1 MKYLLIVLSFLL
13 IPQLSFSQD
22 GGSDQQL
29 AQYYY
34 SNQEFDKALTYYER
48 LFEQSP
54 TKFNFTRYLECL
66 NQTGDF
72 KTAEKILK
80 KQVSKNK
87 GNIEYEVLLAKFY
100 ESSQETDKS
109 NKIYRNLIDDL
120 NPSSRDVIQL
130 YNAFKAQAK
139 NELAFETLQKGRK
152 LLKKSYPLNHY
163 FADYYSGMGQTEN
176 MINEYLNLLDHSPSY
191 KSSIQNT
198 LGSKIDFRE
207 EESETYDLLR
217 QALLS
222 KSQKNPNED
231 VYSEMLTWMFIQREN
246 FPAAFVQVRAL
257 DKRSKGEGR
266 LLYNL
271 GGICVENKDYS
282 TAEKC
287 FKEVIAQEETTI
299 YSVRSRNA
307 LLNVRFLKVTTLRDF
322 TTEELN
328 ETIDAYKAT
337 IERAGNSQSTLP
349 LILELSHI
357 QAFYGENSLEAIEL
371 LSNALKIP
379 SITDFER
386 ATVKMELADI
396 HVLHGDIWEAALLY
410 SQIDKD
416 FKYEAIGHE
425 AKFKNARI
433 FYYDAEFEYAQAQL
447 DVLKQ
452 STTKLIANDALKLSL
467 LITDNY
473 GLDSNYIAMRWFANA
488 DLLIEQHQYTQA
500 YMCFDSILSTYPGH
514 SLGDEIL
521 LKKAHSMK
529 LRGQWNDATKTLEE
543 LLKYHGQDIL
553 ADDALFQLGD
563 IYENHLMNTEKA
575 AEYYR
580 TILFEHK
587 GSLYVTEARKR
598 FKKIRKDPLSEKE
611 ETVN

>member
-1 MKYLLIVLSFLL
+1 MKYLFVVLSFLFISQWGL
-13 IPQLSFSQD
+13 SQD

-34 SNQEFDKALTYYER
+34 SNEEFDKALVYYER

-66 NQTGDF
+66 NQTGNS
-72 KTAEKILK
+72 KQAEKLLK
-80 KQVSKNK
+80 KQVAKNK
-87 GNIEYEVLLAKFY
+87 GNIEYDILLAKFY
-100 ESSQETDKS
+100 EGQQALDKS
-109 NKIYRNLIDDL
+109 NKIYRELIDDL
-120 NPSSRDVIQL
+120 RPSSRNVIQL
-130 YNAFKAQAK
+130 YNAFRAQAK

-152 LLKKSYPLNHY
+152 LLKNSYPLNHY
-163 FADYYSGMGQTEN
+163 FADYYGSVGQTEK
-176 MINEYLNLLDHSPSY
+176 MIEEYLDLLDYSPSY
-191 KSSIQNT
+191 LSSVQNT
-198 LGSKIDFRE
+198 LGSKIDFQE

-222 KSQKNPNED
+222 RSQKNPNDEA
-231 VYSEMLTWMFIQREN
+231 YTEMLTWMFIQRQN
-246 FPAAFVQVRAL
+246 FPAAFVQVKAL
-257 DKRSKGEGR
+257 DKRTNGEGR

-271 GGICVENKDYS
+271 GGICVENKDYA

-287 FKEVIAQEETTI
+287 FKEVVDRGENTI
-299 YSVRSRNA
+299 FSVRSRNA

-322 TTEELN
+322 TEGELA
-328 ETIDAYKAT
+328 ETIADYKAT
-337 IERAGNSQSTLP
+337 ISRSGNSQSTLP
-349 LILELSHI
+349 LILELAHI
-357 QAFYGENSLEAIEL
+357 QAFYAEKSSEAIEL
-371 LSNALKIP
+371 LTNALAIP
-379 SITDFER
+379 GITDMER
-386 ATVKMELADI
+386 ATIKMELADI
-396 HVLHGDIWEAALLY
+396 QVLHGDIWESALLY

-433 FYYDAEFEYAQAQL
+433 FYYDAEFDYAQSQL

-473 GLDSNYIAMRWFANA
+473 GLDSNYIAMRWFASA
-488 DLLIEQHQYTQA
+488 DLFIEQHQYDKAFQ
-500 YMCFDSILSTYPGH
+500 CFDSILTTYPGH

-529 LRGQWNDATKTLEE
+529 LRGQWNEATKTLEE

-553 ADDALFQLGD
+553 ADDALFELGD
-563 IYENHLMNTEKA
+563 IYENHLMNPEKA
-575 AEYYR
+575 TEYYK
-580 TILFEHK
+580 TILFDHK

-598 FKKIRKDPLSEKE
+598 FKKLRKDPLSEKE
-611 ETVN
+611 DTVN